1 MNITEYLKDISYN
14 DLLSKSEEKKL
25 AILIAQGNVEAREKL
40 IVSNLRLVVS
50 IAKRYIGT
58 GMSIQD
64 LIQEGNIGL
73 IKAVSKFDPYRDKRF
88 STYATWW
95 IKQSILRSISTN
107 KGAMRYPAYVHDS
120 ISKITKFVRSYKD
133 SFECYPSI
141 IVIAK
146 NLEMRNAE
154 VERILNLINV
164 SYVSFDETFA
174 DNIDFHNIIAD
185 DELLEDKIFDNF
197 ENNQLM
203 NLLNHLNPKE
213 KIVLIYR
220 YGLFNTQ
227 PLTLEDIGAK
237 LELTRERIRQ
247 IQNTALSK
255 LKKKATLYFTN

>member
-14 DLLSKSEEKKL
+14 ELLSKSEEKEL
-25 AILIAQGNVEAREKL
+25 AILIAEGNIEAREKL

-50 IAKRYIGT
+50 IAKKYIGT

-73 IKAVSKFDPYRDKRF
+73 IKAVSKFDPYMGKRF

-95 IKQSILRSISTN
+95 IKQSILRAISTN

-120 ISKITKFVRSYKD
+120 ISKITKFIRSYKV
-133 SFECYPSI
+133 SFESYPSV

-146 NLEMRNAE
+146 NLEMRNEE

-185 DELLEDKIFDNF
+185 DDLLEEQIFDDF
-197 ENNQLM
+197 ENHQLM
-203 NLLNHLNPKE
+203 NLLNYLNPKE

-220 YGLFNTQ
+220 YGLFNTN
-227 PLTLEDIGAK
+227 PLTLEDIGEK
-237 LELTRERIRQ
+237 LNLTRERIRQ
-247 IQNTALSK
+247 IQNAALSK
-255 LKKKATLYFTN
+255 LKKKATLYFSN